1 MTRICFIILISVFS
15 YSGAF
20 GYNYLSVVKSYDK
33 TDYSAGRQNWD
44 IDIDSYG
51 VVYFGNTEGLLR
63 NIYGIWEL
71 SQTASKDVIRSLKV
85 QNDTIWC
92 GGDVD
97 FGYFVKATPTDL
109 EYTFIGNVEGGT
121 VWDVECLDNRIFF
134 QTEGL
139 IMVYDKKAAKQSVIR
154 SGTGFYSMTLWN
166 NQLWAI
172 SREGKIGTVEEDTFK
187 VHYNFNQT
195 HGVEI
200 RKIFV
205 RNNQLYFILFNGKMF
220 AYDGKQVRQV
230 SLPESIDGIS
240 FFTASSY
247 DNEIYS
253 IGTIS
258 NGLLQIDEQDNSVVT
273 EVNSTNNLIDNT
285 VLAIKKAPNG
295 NIWLGLDYG
304 IAYVELKNA
313 LKPIFNKGA
322 TYYIQ
327 DYNNTTYL
335 ATNKGL
341 FSSEAYNPFTIV
353 PNSEG
358 QVWRIREI
366 DHQLYI
372 CHTLGLMK
380 MDNNKLVKVYAGDGV
395 MDIARFG
402 STDFYLLSTY
412 SGVILTRKSGDKMQL
427 VTFVNHTA
435 GTKLYFDDSDNCI
448 WSDTESEPVTQLRL
462 VQDDMVKQTV
472 YDTIETFFDYN
483 NNVIFY
489 NGDKLLSY
497 SNGSFDEITP
507 PPFNSISGPG
517 ISAFY
522 EEANG
527 NSLAYVQNGQL
538 DMLVDL
544 HDGTYY
550 SYKKL
555 LSSVEN
561 ALMKHNIFI
570 DIKNGELRI
579 GTDRGVTTF
588 NIENTSKRVTG
599 SPPVITKIEVGQD
612 ENDFKEY
619 TYPYM
624 TRQLLFSAG
633 DKNIIFHFGTQK
645 SSTDVIEFRYILWPY
660 DNDWS
665 QWSATAGKKEYTKL
679 NGGTY
684 RFTVQSRLNGKITKE
699 SEVSFVIDSYWYQ
712 TKWVI
717 IPYSIIFLLCILF
730 TIHIMNRLNKKRI
743 LNQQQQHEQD
753 VVKSNIA
760 IKNEQ
765 LLQYAEI
772 ISHKNQFLM
781 ELKEGLEKM
790 RNSDS
795 KRWENKILEEV
806 SNEKRNFFFH
816 KLFSELHQDFINR
829 LTEKHT
835 NLTPHDVRIL
845 SFIRINLDTQEIA
858 NLMNISPKSVDVT
871 RYRLRKKM
879 GLSHETDLNLYIREL

>member
-1 MTRICFIILISVFS
+1 MLRIKLTILFIIFVTAGSQ
-15 YSGAF
+15 
-20 GYNYLSVVKSYDK
+20 GYNYLTVVKSFDK
-33 TDYSAGRQNWD
+33 TDYKAGRQNWD

-63 NIYGIWEL
+63 NVYGIWQL
-71 SQTASKDVIRSLKV
+71 SETSSRDVIRSLKI

-97 FGYFVKATPTDL
+97 IGFFLKTSPSNL
-109 EYTFIGNVEGGT
+109 KYTSVGIVEGGT
-121 VWDVECLDNRIFF
+121 VWDVECLGNKVYF
-134 QTEGL
+134 QTESL
-139 IMVYDKKAAKQSVIR
+139 VIVYDKKSGQRSVIR
-154 SGTGFYSMTLWN
+154 SGTGFYNMAVWN
-166 NQLWAI
+166 NKLWAI
-172 SREGKIGTVEEDTFK
+172 SREGKIGVIEADTFK
-187 VHYNFNQT
+187 TRYHFNQS

-200 RKIFV
+200 RKLFV
-205 RNNQLYFILFNGKMF
+205 RNNQLCLILFNGKMF
-220 AYDGKQVRQV
+220 AFDGEQLQPVT
-230 SLPESIDGIS
+230 LPASVDGIS

-247 DNEIYS
+247 DSETIN

-258 NGLLQIDEQDNSVVT
+258 NGFIQVDEQNNSVIT

-304 IAYVELKNA
+304 IAYIELKNA

-322 TYYIQ
+322 TYYIK
-327 DYNNTTYL
+327 DYKDMTYL

-341 FSSEAYNPFTIV
+341 FASKAFNPFTIV

-358 QVWRIREI
+358 QVWSIREI
-366 DHQLYI
+366 DNQLFI

-380 MDNNKLVKVYAGDGV
+380 LVNNKMVKMYSGDGV
-395 MDIARFG
+395 MDIARFDD
-402 STDFYLLSTY
+402 TDYYLLSTY
-412 SGVILTRKSGDKMQL
+412 SGLILTKKTGDAMQL
-427 VTFVNHTA
+427 VTFVNHTS
-435 GTKLYFDDSDNCI
+435 GINLFYDDTNNCI
-448 WSDTESEPVTQLRL
+448 WADSESQPVDQFQLTKEGT
-462 VQDDMVKQTV
+462 VKQTV
-472 YDTIETFFDYN
+472 HDSILTFFDFTN
-483 NNVIFY
+483 RIIFY
-489 NGDKLLSY
+489 NGEHLKAY
-497 SNGSFDEITP
+497 SNGTFNNISTP
-507 PPFNSISGPG
+507 PYNNISGPG
-517 ISAFY
+517 IAALY
-522 EEANG
+522 EEPNG
-527 NSLAYVQNGQL
+527 NSLAYVQNSQL

-544 HDGTYY
+544 HDGTFY

-555 LSSVEN
+555 LSSVES
-561 ALMKHNIFI
+561 ALMEQNIFL
-570 DIKNGELRI
+570 DIRDGELRI

-588 NIENTSKRVTG
+588 NIENISRRVTG
-599 SPPVITKIEVGQD
+599 TPPVISKIEVGQD
-612 ENDFKEY
+612 ENEFREF

-624 TRQLLFSAG
+624 TKQLQLSSG
-633 DKNIIFHFGTQK
+633 DKNIIFHFGSYK
-645 SSTDVIEFRYILWPY
+645 SSSDVIEFRYILWPY

-665 QWSATAGKKEYTKL
+665 QWSSTASKKEYTKL
-679 NGGTY
+679 NGGNY
-684 RFTVQSRLNGKITKE
+684 RFTVQSRLNGKIIKE
-699 SEVSFVIDSYWYQ
+699 SELSFVIDSYWYQ
-712 TKWVI
+712 TKWVT
-717 IPYSIIFLLCILF
+717 IPYTIVFMICILF
-730 TIHIMNRLNKKRI
+730 TIHIMNRANKKRI
-743 LNQQQQHEQD
+743 YNQQKLHEQD
-753 VVKSNIA
+753 VVKNNIA

-765 LLQYAEI
+765 LLQYAEV

-795 KRWENKILEEV
+795 RRWENKILDEV
-806 SNEKRNFFFH
+806 NNEKKNFFFH